1 MALDVIVDGFEKFH
15 CSYSSFSIFRRQILR
30 GWNKEFG
37 VLYELYFKIIDHGS
51 IEEIYKREFDILNKY
66 TRNQLLDPFFI
77 ETKLDEIL
85 NEYDKPYNEGM
96 KIFAHHSDYDGELT
110 PEESVLVLKSFNR
123 VNPDNFK
130 KLDVYYN
137 TWCRNSLKLWKKMLA
152 YAIENN
158 KIIEFA

>member
-1 MALDVIVDGFEKFH
+1 MLLLMDLKNFIANIVHFRYLEDKYSEDGIKNLEYYMNYF
-15 CSYSSFSIFRRQILR
+15 SFK
-30 GWNKEFG
+30 NKKLIYCRTT
-37 VLYELYFKIIDHGS
+37 VKMIHHGS

-110 PEESVLVLKSFNR
+110 PEESGLVLKSFNR

-137 TWCRNSLKLWKKMLA
+137 TWC
-152 YAIENN
+152 
-158 KIIEFA
+158 